1 MADQDQAQPDDARSA
16 DELRAA
22 LRRVQAENAQLRE
35 ANGNLVQATVTAQ
48 TLQDEAEAANR
59 RQNEFLAMLAHE
71 LRNPLAPIS
80 MAAAMLE
87 RMPDISPELAQL
99 RNVISRQTEHMARLL
114 DDLLDAARISSGRI
128 RLDIVPVPL
137 TDVLD
142 RAVETVQPRIAER
155 RQRLEV
161 QVALPGLTLRGDRV
175 RLTQVFSNLLANAS
189 KYTQDGGH
197 VVLAASAD
205 PAGVRVTV
213 TDNGTGI
220 GADVL
225 PHIFDLFTQ
234 GPRSLARSEGGLGVG
249 LNVVRNLVQMH
260 GGTVHGHSDGPG
272 RGSRF
277 TVLLPA
283 GGAAVA
289 AEPPAATAAAT
300 MREACRVLLIED
312 NVDVCD
318 TLKGFLMLDEHA
330 VTAAYD
336 GTAGLALA
344 AQGGFDVLICDI
356 GLPGLDGLEV
366 IRRLRA
372 GGSDVFAIALSG
384 YGQPQDRAN
393 ALAAGFDE
401 YLVKPVRP
409 DSLLE
414 LISSD
419 SCRQRRQPGQP

>member
-1 MADQDQAQPDDARSA
+1 
-16 DELRAA
+16 
-22 LRRVQAENAQLRE
+22 
-35 ANGNLVQATVTAQ
+35 
-48 TLQDEAEAANR
+48 
-59 RQNEFLAMLAHE
+59 
-71 LRNPLAPIS
+71 
-80 MAAAMLE
+80 
-87 RMPDISPELAQL
+87 
-99 RNVISRQTEHMARLL
+99 
-114 DDLLDAARISSGRI
+114 
-128 RLDIVPVPL
+128 
-137 TDVLD
+137 
-142 RAVETVQPRIAER
+142 
-155 RQRLEV
+155 
-161 QVALPGLTLRGDRV
+161 
-175 RLTQVFSNLLANAS
+175 
-189 KYTQDGGH
+189 
-197 VVLAASAD
+197 
-205 PAGVRVTV
+205 VRVTV